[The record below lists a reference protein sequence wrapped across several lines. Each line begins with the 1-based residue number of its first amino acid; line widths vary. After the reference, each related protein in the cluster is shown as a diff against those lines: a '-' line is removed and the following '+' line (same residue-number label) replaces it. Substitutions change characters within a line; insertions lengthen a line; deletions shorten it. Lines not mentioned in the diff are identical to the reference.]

1 MKKTVLLLLLLLV
14 SLFVIAAIPP
24 YSKERDPFKD
34 LANTK
39 KTAAADGKRILMFV
53 GGPWCKWCVILDN
66 FIKNDPELATVL
78 EKNYVILKIYAESNL
93 APNGLFMAKFP
104 HPDGFPHLYVL
115 SEKGELLISQRT
127 DVLEKGQ
134 SYDKVKVKD
143 FLLKNAQKK

>member
-1 MKKTVLLLLLLLV
+1 MKKTVLLLLFLLA

-24 YSKERDPFKD
+24 YGKERDPFKD
-34 LANTK
+34 LADAK

-53 GGPWCKWCVILDN
+53 GGPWCNWCVILDN
-66 FIKNDPELATVL
+66 FIKNDPELSALL
-78 EKNYVILKIYAESNL
+78 EKNYVIVKIYAEKDL
-93 APNGLFMAKFP
+93 TPNGLFMARFP
-104 HPDGFPHLYVL
+104 NPDGYPHLYVL
-115 SEKGELLISQRT
+115 NEKGELLVSQRT